1 MRLLFNAAVIP
12 SPGKYEYSEI
22 SRDQAVEWLKRGYD
36 KSFIGYPDTAAFIE
50 RISGTRPE
58 ISRERF
64 DMQPGDEAL
73 IVKLKYRMQDPTQKG
88 KFVPS
93 DEDYEFGLLRK
104 VG

>member
-22 SRDQAVEWLKRGYD
+22 SRDQAIEWLKHYD
-36 KSFIGYPDTAAFIE
+36 KSFVGYPDTAAFIE

-73 IVKLKYRMQDPTQKG
+73 IVKLKYRLQDPTQKG